1 VASGAIAL
9 PVRASIAR
17 GRGAALLSNLTLASV
32 SIAGVAAFLYP
43 FLLSRAPGG
52 NEAVA
57 RAGDAPLIF
66 ALLLSLALLLF
77 VLELSRQGMNAK
89 TVSMLAVVMVA
100 AALLRI
106 PTLPAGASAFDFL
119 VIIGGYVFG
128 ARQGFLIGAGAL
140 FVSAFALG
148 GFGPWLPFQMF
159 ACGWMGMTA
168 GWLGLALQ
176 RPLRSHARVELG
188 ALAAFGALWGFLLG
202 AILNLW
208 FWPYMAQGESISWA
222 PGMGAGEALRHYWS
236 FYLLTSAGW
245 DGWRAIA
252 DGGLILIAGRP
263 VVDLLVR
270 YRERFNVRWE

>member
-100 AALLRI
+100 
-106 PTLPAGASAFDFL
+106 PAGASAFDFL